1 MTRKKNNKKFIECL
15 IKQAFQHTSDVTSHS
30 LHNSCIDNSFWL
42 NRNKKIVSWIFQYLN
57 KLELVVITLNIVEYI
72 SIYSTMHIVLTYVRT
87 IFNWLNGLN
96 LIRLNDGILIMFNW
110 PLVIDQAIWIVFNQK
125 VITTMGRKI
134 KNKMDFYLMEIK
146 RFSRYR
152 FDDRQCNVVI
162 DKLVNRPDDLY
173 D

>member
-1 MTRKKNNKKFIECL
+1 
-15 IKQAFQHTSDVTSHS
+15 
-30 LHNSCIDNSFWL
+30 
-42 NRNKKIVSWIFQYLN
+42 
-57 KLELVVITLNIVEYI
+57 
-72 SIYSTMHIVLTYVRT
+72 
-87 IFNWLNGLN
+87 
-96 LIRLNDGILIMFNW
+96 
-110 PLVIDQAIWIVFNQK
+110 
-125 VITTMGRKI
+125 MGRKI